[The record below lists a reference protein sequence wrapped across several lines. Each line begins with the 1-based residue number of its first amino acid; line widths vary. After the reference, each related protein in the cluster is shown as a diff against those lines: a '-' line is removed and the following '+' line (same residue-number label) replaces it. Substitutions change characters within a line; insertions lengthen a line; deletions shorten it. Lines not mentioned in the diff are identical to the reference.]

1 MALMALVSCEK
12 KEVEVAVTSVEVKP
26 ATLALVEGESQTLAA
41 TVLPA
46 EATDKTVRWS
56 SSNTAV
62 AGVDEKGHVTALAE
76 GTATITAAAGNVK
89 GQCQVTVSRKIVPV
103 TGIALDNREMTLEKG
118 KTWQLEATVTPEEAQ
133 NKELSWS
140 SSNTDVVTVDETGLA
155 TAVGG
160 GEAVVTAQA
169 VSAPGVT
176 ASCAFTVVVP
186 VESVTLNLM
195 RIALKEDESVALTA
209 KVLPEDATDK
219 SISWSS
225 DAPEIAS
232 VDDAGH
238 VTALSAG
245 IAVITASC
253 GEVRATCGVLV
264 EKKFISVTSI
274 TLDQESLSLVKG
286 GSATLKA
293 TVLPEDATDPAV
305 NWSSSAPEVVSV
317 ENGVVKALAGGNA
330 VITAAAGAYTAACSV
345 EVTVPA
351 ESIALD
357 QQRLD
362 MVKGATATLKATV
375 LPEDST
381 DKELSWSSSAPE
393 VASVENG
400 VVTALKAGSAEI
412 TVRVANI
419 SAKCMV
425 TVTVPVESV
434 TLDLTTLTLEI
445 GQKTS
450 LKATVSPA
458 DATNATL
465 SWKTSSPSVASVTD
479 KGEVAAHAA
488 GSAVITVSAG
498 GKDATCQVTVHEK
511 IIPVESITLSK
522 SEVKVSKGRTVTI
535 SATVKPVNATDK
547 TVNWSSSDPSVATVD
562 AKGKITGVRGGTTT
576 VTARAGDAEASCL
589 VEVTA
594 EVESITLSDKSIAI
608 PEGTTAQ
615 LSATV
620 NPDDA
625 TDKTLTWSSSN
636 KTIATVDENGLVTGV
651 KGGKTVITV
660 KAGNKS
666 ATCAVTVTVPVE
678 SVTLDKSTASVDEGS
693 TLRLSAT
700 VYPSYASDKT
710 VTWTSS
716 DESVATVDASGK
728 VTGVSRGKAV
738 ITAQAGDCS
747 ATCQLTV
754 TVPVASIDL
763 DQAAITL
770 DKGTTASLKAT
781 VLPADA
787 TDPSVTW
794 TSSDE
799 AVVSVDGNGKIKA
812 LKGGSA
818 KITAKAGDHSAVCI
832 VTVIA
837 PVEGVTLPDASV
849 SLVKGRS
856 LTLKA
861 TVLPEDATDK
871 SVSWSSSEPSIA
883 SVDASGKVTGL
894 TVGKAVI
901 TATASGFTASCEV
914 NVYIPV
920 TSVKLD
926 QSSYTLNKGK
936 SFKLTAT
943 VSPDDATYPTVS
955 WESSDAAV
963 ASVDADGNVK
973 GLTVGEATITAKA
986 GDCTATCRVKVIVP
1000 VGSVSLNKTEITLE
1014 ETRTYQLVATVLP
1027 EEATDKTVTWTSSD
1041 ESVARVDANGAVK
1054 GISAGHAVI
1063 TAKAGDCTA
1072 TCQVTVTEK
1081 NSNTED
1087 FGDHD
1092 GEW

>member
-26 ATLALVEGESQTLAA
+26 VTLALVEGESQTLAA

-103 TGIALDNREMTLEKG
+103 TGIALDKREMTLEKG

-264 EKKFISVTSI
+264 EKKYISVTSI

-293 TVLPEDATDPAV
+293 TVLPEDATNPEV

-362 MVKGATATLKATV
+362 MVKGATVTLKATV

-425 TVTVPVESV
+425 TVTVPVESI
-434 TLDLTTLTLEI
+434 TLDITTLTLEI

-594 EVESITLSDKSIAI
+594 EVESITLSEKSIAI

-620 NPDDA
+620 NPEDA

-1000 VGSVSLNKTEITLE
+1000 VTSVSLNKTEITLE
-1014 ETRTYQLVATVLP
+1014 ETRTYQLQATVNP
-1027 EEATDKTVTWTSSD
+1027 SEATDKTVTWTSSD